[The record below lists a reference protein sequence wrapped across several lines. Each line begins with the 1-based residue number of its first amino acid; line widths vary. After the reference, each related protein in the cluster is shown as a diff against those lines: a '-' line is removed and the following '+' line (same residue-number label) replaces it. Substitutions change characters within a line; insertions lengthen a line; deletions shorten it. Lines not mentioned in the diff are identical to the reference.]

1 MWLIGGDR
9 TDRSPFGQGDEAMRQ
24 FMHQDRAEQKARGNP
39 HHVML
44 DHRPLGMFRRKPRR
58 QRKRDMH
65 KDDELRVMDTNFDP
79 SNAREFDGLSDHLS
93 PL

>member
-1 MWLIGGDR
+1 
-9 TDRSPFGQGDEAMRQ
+9 
-24 FMHQDRAEQKARGNP
+24 
-39 HHVML
+39 ML